1 MAAPEHVPTKPNLD
15 VRTYGSPPRRP
26 DSWRA
31 DRPADF
37 ADDHRQ
43 PIGDLLG
50 SPGPD
55 QGYALRLAR
64 LLEPELHLADGE
76 HAKDAL
82 AGIVAIGLKRA
93 SVLGRA
99 PVIHDL
105 RIGATLFGFLDASP
119 APELVEL
126 RRELFEEVSHFH
138 HYMELR
144 RLVDMVPPT
153 VLRQTPAQVSQGYAA
168 DWRDQLDLDGAHTG
182 EVRPGA

>member
-1 MAAPEHVPTKPNLD
+1 VAAPEHVPIDPNQG

-43 PIGDLLG
+43 PTGDLLG
-50 SPGPD
+50 SQGPD

-64 LLEPELHLADGE
+64 VLEPELQLAEGE
-76 HAKDAL
+76 HARDAL
-82 AGIVAIGLKRA
+82 AGIVAVGLKRA

-105 RIGATLFGFLDASP
+105 RIAATIFGFLDPSP
-119 APELVEL
+119 DAELVAL
-126 RRELFEEVSHFH
+126 RHHLFEEVSHFH

-144 RLVDMVPPT
+144 RVVDMVPVE
-153 VLRQTPAQVSQGYAA
+153 VLRQTPQQVA
-168 DWRDQLDLDGAHTG
+168 DAHRAGWRDLIHLDEVPAAHARDDG
-182 EVRPGA
+182 